1 MIQLLHSKA
10 GKSRGLVPPCVRTV
24 KYETI
29 EEIPD
34 RIRAKPGTR
43 RIDTR
48 AREDPPPSLPTPE
61 GPPAESANSDGQQK
75 LSDLPEDIHNPSDGE
90 APVDNSGQE
99 EVSTSPEEVRAYLKI
114 AAMYHHVMERRKEA
128 LKGID
133 ATRARIWSLL
143 HRRASSIDWQTQK
156 QYKLLMQGPL
166 VHVLVCLDAVKLSAD
181 QVNKDSKEQLKGD
194 DHRKFEELMD
204 RSDRSR

>member
-10 GKSRGLVPPCVRTV
+10 GKLGVWVPPCVRTV

-34 RIRAKPGTR
+34 RVREKPGAR
-43 RIDTR
+43 RPDAR
-48 AREDPPPSLPTPE
+48 ARTDPPPSLPAPE
-61 GPPAESANSDGQQK
+61 EPPVESMSNDEPSG
-75 LSDLPEDIHNPSDGE
+75 LPEDILNPSGGD
-90 APVDNSGQE
+90 APIDDSNQE
-99 EVSTSPEEVRAYLKI
+99 EVSTSPKEVQAYLRI
-114 AAMYHHVMERRKEA
+114 AAMYHRVMKRRKEA

-133 ATRARIWSLL
+133 ATRARLWSLL
-143 HRRASSIDWQTQK
+143 HQRALSIDWKTEK

-166 VHVLVCLDAVKLSAD
+166 AHMLVCLDAIKLSAD
-181 QVNKDSKEQLKGD
+181 QVNKDSKEQLKRD